1 MTSNL
6 ELLTSTAEYLLKVVT
21 DNEDEDDDNET
32 DNLPATLETFK
43 TVSLCMPGDDLQ
55 LSLLTI
61 RCVSKIMFCTY
72 NWYLANAWSNRSFT
86 QKFESLILF
95 YFDCISLLNYNYP

>member
-1 MTSNL
+1 MKKKMTSNL
-6 ELLTSTAEYLLKVVT
+6 ELLTSSAEYLLKVVAE
-21 DNEDEDDDNET
+21 NEDDDDDNET

-61 RCVSKIMFCTY
+61 RCIFKTMFC
-72 NWYLANAWSNRSFT
+72 
-86 QKFESLILF
+86 QI
-95 YFDCISLLNYNYP
+95 